1 MNDRLRH
8 NARPRNHFGRRR
20 RRRAAG
26 VGLALLLSL
35 SGCGRE
41 FYRNWA
47 DQDVSEAVFEKS
59 RDPRWRLD
67 VFSIEPPAM
76 SRFADPYDPDRPPA
90 PPDDYAS
97 QALAPMPQLPHHRLL
112 TPAEGTGYVDML
124 EQWRRDRPAAE
135 AGATAAPTTPPAA
148 PTPPPPPAPS
158 EPAPFQPP
166 RAPEPDP
173 LGTPPPDPTPA
184 PMPADPAPPA
194 PGTPMPSASRSAGIP
209 GSPRTAMTPIS
220 TGRPTSPRPAPTANA
235 PATVNLSGSQPP
247 QARTAPK
254 DPGVLQ
260 TALQAPELAQPASP
274 LGTLP
279 PADQP
284 GTTPALDPNPGVAVG
299 RDALLPVQPNV
310 GMTPEGFRE
319 AGRASAGLAALLSP
333 TSEPI
338 SDFEAAALPPGQTVY
353 KVTPQQALTLALM
366 NSRAYQLQLEQIY
379 IRALDVT
386 LQRFNFEPQFYAGLT
401 PSTGVAG
408 GGIPANFANSF
419 LYRTAEAP
427 GGQQSLLNLGTA
439 AGFGKAL
446 SFGGRILTGFAN
458 QTIFNLVGSNPVQ
471 PTVQSVIPITIV
483 QPFLRGGGRAV
494 TLEPLTLAERNL
506 LYQIRTF
513 ARFRQEFV
521 PNVLTANQAV
531 TGGGDGNIG
540 YLNVLQQLQQ
550 LENSRAILA
559 AYEAIFTAYQEM
571 ASGAGAGVS
580 QLNVDQIDSTLTG
593 QRNTLIGQTIA
604 FQNQLD
610 QYKIQ
615 LGLPPDL
622 PLVLDRGLTQPFRDV
637 FGRIDRWFGDENRD
651 PADLPGYVEALP
663 RFEDVVLDGRPVV
676 AQGREPSNREDVLLA
691 AERIALENRYEL
703 MNARAQLYDAW
714 RQLAVRHNALK
725 GIFNV
730 SVTNQIF
737 TPTNTT
743 NPFAFV
749 DQAKQF
755 ALTFN
760 TELPL
765 VRLAE
770 RNAYRQGLILYRQ
783 QQRALMLLEDQTKFT
798 VRQDV
803 RALIQLAEQYENQKR
818 QLVISLR
825 QRDNSARLIF
835 APPGAGTG
843 DASAQITAQT
853 TTLIQ
858 GIQQTLSAQNALITN
873 WVQYQTA
880 RLSLYR
886 DLGILP
892 YDEWEVFYALYPESP
907 AGTRD
912 DNSPV
917 RPGADPARAAEAPAA
932 GRP

>member
-1 MNDRLRH
+1 MNDRLR
-8 NARPRNHFGRRR
+8 RKPRRR
-20 RRRAAG
+20 NRFGRRRAAG
-26 VGLALLLSL
+26 AGLALLLSL

-67 VFSIEPPAM
+67 LFSIEPPAM

-97 QALAPMPQLPHHRLL
+97 QALSPVPQAPHHRLL
-112 TPAEGTGYVDML
+112 TPAEGTGYIDML
-124 EQWRRDRPAAE
+124 EQWQRDRPASSEEPAPA
-135 AGATAAPTTPPAA
+135 AGSRPAA
-148 PTPPPPPAPS
+148 PTPPPPPGPS

-166 RAPEPDP
+166 RPGGD
-173 LGTPPPDPTPA
+173 LTPPPDPVPIAPPADALPPATAPPVATPA
-184 PMPADPAPPA
+184 PAGPAAAAHP
-194 PGTPMPSASRSAGIP
+194 AGIP
-209 GSPRTAMTPIS
+209 GSPRTALTPIPS
-220 TGRPTSPRPAPTANA
+220 GRAPAPRPAPPA
-235 PATVNLSGSQPP
+235 PAIATVNLSGSRPP

-254 DPGVLQ
+254 DTGVLQ
-260 TALQAPELAQPASP
+260 TALQAPEPAQPASP
-274 LGTLP
+274 GGTPP
-279 PADQP
+279 PADRFGQGLP
-284 GTTPALDPNPGVAVG
+284 LDPNPNTAIG
-299 RDALLPVQPNV
+299 RDAMLPVQPNA
-310 GMTPEGFRE
+310 GFTPEGFRE
-319 AGRASAGLAALLSP
+319 AGQASAGLAALLSP
-333 TSEPI
+333 TREPI
-338 SDFEAAALPPGQTVY
+338 SDIEVAALPEGQTVY
-353 KVTPQQALTLALM
+353 KINPQQALTLALA
-366 NSRAYQLQLEQIY
+366 NSRSYQLQLEQIY
-379 IRALDVT
+379 LRALDVT
-386 LQRFNFEPQFYAGLT
+386 LARFNFTPQFYAGLS
-401 PSTGVAG
+401 PSTGRIG
-408 GGIPANFANSF
+408 TNFANSF

-439 AGFGKAL
+439 AGVSKTL
-446 SFGGRILTGFAN
+446 SFGGSILAGFAN

-506 LYQIRTF
+506 LYQIRVF

-521 PNVLTANQAV
+521 LNILTQNQAV
-531 TGGGDGNIG
+531 TGGSGDPSIG
-540 YLNVLQQLQQ
+540 YLNVLSQLQQ
-550 LENSRAILA
+550 LENTRTILA

-580 QLNVDQIDSTLTG
+580 QLNVDQIDQNIVNT
-593 QRNTLIGQTIA
+593 RNQLIQQTIQ
-604 FQNQLD
+604 FQTLLD
-610 QYKIQ
+610 QYKVQ

-622 PLVLDRGLTQPFRDV
+622 PLVVDRGLTQPFRDV
-637 FGRIDRWFGDENRD
+637 FSQVDRWFGDENRD
-651 PADLPGYVEALP
+651 PAELPRFVERLP

-676 AQGREPSNREDVLLA
+676 AQGRVPQTREDVLLA

-765 VRLAE
+765 VRVSE

-783 QQRALMLLEDQTKFT
+783 QQRALMQLEDQTKLT

-803 RALIQLAEQYENQKR
+803 RALIQNAELYENQKR
-818 QLVISLR
+818 LLVISLR
-825 QRDNSARLIF
+825 QRDNSARTIF
-835 APPGAGTG
+835 APPGAGGVDTG
-843 DASAQITAQT
+843 QQITANT
-853 TTLIQ
+853 TALIGGIQ
-858 GIQQTLSAQNALITN
+858 GSLNALNGLIN
-873 WVQYQTA
+873 QWVSYQTA

-892 YDEWEVFYALYPESP
+892 YDEWEVFYALFPDTSAGP
-907 AGTRD
+907 PDGNTTPDRAGTD
-912 DNSPV
+912 AP
-917 RPGADPARAAEAPAA
+917 RAAEAPPA